1 MRKII
6 NISLSESLN
15 KKVNDAI
22 REGDYSSKSEF
33 FRDLFRFWNE
43 EKLLKEIKLSQREI
57 SVGKGRVLKSLK
69 QLR

>member
-15 KKVNDAI
+15 KKVNEAVK
-22 REGDYSSKSEF
+22 EGDYTSKSEF
-33 FRDLFRFWNE
+33 FRDLLRLWNE
-43 EKLLKEIKLSQREI
+43 EKLLSEIRVSQKEI
-57 SVGKGRVLKSLK
+57 SVGRGNVLKSLK